1 MPRLLRSRRVLPAFL
16 LLALPLL
23 ALIAAAP
30 ARAEEQ
36 PAGGDIAEK
45 ATLCQSCHGVEGI
58 PVDPSIPVI
67 WGQNE
72 GYLYIELRDFA
83 RGARASQVMGEMA
96 KSLSREDMKALA
108 HYFAVKPWPALGQ
121 KPADAATAERARVI
135 ANSAQ
140 CSQCHLDGFLGASL
154 VPRLAGQSATYLL
167 NTMKDFR
174 SGARANNPWMSD
186 LLKAYSEDDL
196 AVLAAYL
203 AGL

>member
-1 MPRLLRSRRVLPAFL
+1 MPPLLRSRRVFPAL
-16 LLALPLL
+16 LVLPLL

-36 PAGGDIAEK
+36 AGGDIAEK

-108 HYFAVKPWPALGQ
+108 RYFAAKPWPALGQ

-167 NTMKDFR
+167 TTMKDFR